1 VYVYIIFFIIGLHC
15 AKACIS
21 NQRFAQSQYFVL
33 PSCSG
38 VSADNKKVKG
48 KKDQK
53 MDINIFIQLD
63 ISRFESDGKLTDL

>member
-1 VYVYIIFFIIGLHC
+1 MIGLHC

-48 KKDQK
+48 KKRSENGHK
-53 MDINIFIQLD
+53 HIY
-63 ISRFESDGKLTDL
+63 ST

>member
-1 VYVYIIFFIIGLHC
+1 VYVYIIFFMIGLHC
-15 AKACIS
+15 ANACIS

-48 KKDQK
+48 KKRSENGHK
-53 MDINIFIQLD
+53 HIY
-63 ISRFESDGKLTDL
+63 ST